1 MAKFRIKGLLLVL
14 PWFKKIFHQMSVV
27 VSVLREATILN
38 KKYDTG
44 NINLRLKIVEMFR
57 KQIQMVHLVLF
68 ISRV

>member
-1 MAKFRIKGLLLVL
+1 
-14 PWFKKIFHQMSVV
+14 MSVV